1 MLEHWIR
8 RRSRA
13 LFGVCAFTTFILF
26 CLKYV
31 YLGELEIPNG
41 GIAGGPGARTRLLD
55 LPLVPQLP
63 QRVADENMVAY
74 EQMQPETADSE
85 RVRFY
90 MTRRSDVMVFLHIQ
104 KTGGT
109 VFERHL
115 IKDLDIEHPCVPGPG
130 RKRWVSWM
138 RVKLIYIYIYLLIY
152 NILKFL
158 VIYLHYMG
166 SDTHSVIISE

>member
-1 MLEHWIR
+1 MLELWVR

-13 LFGVCAFTTFILF
+13 LFGACAFTTFIFF

-31 YLGELEIPNG
+31 YLGELEIPSG
-41 GIAGGPGARTRLLD
+41 VTGAVSARTRLLD

-63 QRVADENMVAY
+63 QRATDENMVAY
-74 EQMQPETADSE
+74 EQMQPETSE
-85 RVRFY
+85 AERARFD

-115 IKDLDIEHPCVPGPG
+115 IKDLDIEHPCVPEPG
-130 RKRWVSWM
+130 RKR
-138 RVKLIYIYIYLLIY
+138 
-152 NILKFL
+152 
-158 VIYLHYMG
+158 
-166 SDTHSVIISE
+166 